1 MTGEKLTASMN
12 VPLTP
17 SLRAEIDRLAAV
29 EALKPATTARRL
41 ILAGLAAQ
49 RSTQATSQ
57 QIEVHYG

>member
-49 RSTQATSQ
+49 KSQ
-57 QIEVHYG
+57 QVVEVHHG

>member
-1 MTGEKLTASMN
+1 MTDEKLTVSMN

-17 SLRAEIDRLAAV
+17 SLRAEIDRLATA

-49 RSTQATSQ
+49 KSMQTY
-57 QIEVHYG
+57 EVRRA

>member
-17 SLRAEIDRLAAV
+17 SLRAEIDRLAAA

-49 RSTQATSQ
+49 KSMQS
-57 QIEVHYG
+57 EVRHD